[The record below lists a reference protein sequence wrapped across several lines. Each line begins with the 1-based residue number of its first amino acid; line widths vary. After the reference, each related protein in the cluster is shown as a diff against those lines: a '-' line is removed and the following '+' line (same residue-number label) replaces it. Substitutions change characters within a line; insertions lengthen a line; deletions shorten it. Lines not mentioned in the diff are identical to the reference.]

1 MSVTKRNAQSC
12 DQEVLHSNKPVL
24 VDFYADWCGP
34 CKMLSPVVEEI
45 AGESDAYRV
54 CKINVDDA
62 PEIAARY
69 RVSMALVLR
78 LFLPSEMRSGKVGE
92 IFRAFASLAAGA
104 DESEI
109 SPRATAQRALFEYL
123 QEHGKTPCTFL
134 RERFSGALAALEKK
148 GLVAVARERVQRSP

>member
-1 MSVTKRNAQSC
+1 MSVTKLSAQSF
-12 DQEVLHSNKPVL
+12 DQEVLHSDKPVL

-69 RVSMALVLR
+69 
-78 LFLPSEMRSGKVGE
+78 G
-92 IFRAFASLAAGA
+92 
-104 DESEI
+104 
-109 SPRATAQRALFEYL
+109 
-123 QEHGKTPCTFL
+123 
-134 RERFSGALAALEKK
+134 
-148 GLVAVARERVQRSP
+148 VQSKQTILNMLK